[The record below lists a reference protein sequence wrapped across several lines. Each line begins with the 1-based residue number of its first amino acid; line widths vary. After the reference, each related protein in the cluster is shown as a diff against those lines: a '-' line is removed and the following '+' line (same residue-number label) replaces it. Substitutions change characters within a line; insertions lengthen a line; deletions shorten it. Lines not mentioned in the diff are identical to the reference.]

1 MFGFGFGVKN
11 LIYLKQV
18 ISKVGS
24 ELQKIGKRRI
34 KILAALLSLSII
46 LSSFLTQRAYGTI
59 EKEYEYYE
67 ATTLG
72 ELLYRFRLKVV
83 IETERDGT
91 WKPGTEYH
99 VNFIIILDYINSDK
113 IKSLTFYNPR
123 LSLLYVEQKL
133 LSPQN
138 PPFIVLSYPY
148 QMGDFELLV
157 RLFVNWEGS
166 YTGRAAVVPTSYIN
180 ITWINHTPEVDM
192 TVWGGT
198 EPIYIY
204 EYKAPVTPL
213 EPLSMVTG
221 LAVGV
226 VISAASIMLGI
237 KIGEKR
243 AEKKKVNP

>member
-1 MFGFGFGVKN
+1 VG
-11 LIYLKQV
+11 LK
-18 ISKVGS
+18 
-24 ELQKIGKRRI
+24 LQKIRKI
-34 KILAALLSLSII
+34 KVLIISLSLLLI
-46 LSSFLTQRAYGTI
+46 LCSFSTQRAYGAI
-59 EKEYEYYE
+59 EKEYEYSE
-67 ATTLG
+67 VIPIGG

-99 VNFIIILDYINSDK
+99 VNFIVILDYINSDR

-157 RLFVNWEGS
+157 KLYYNWEGS
-166 YTGRAAVVPTSYIN
+166 YTGRAAVSPNSYIN

-192 TVWGGT
+192 IRWSGN

-243 AEKKKVNP
+243 AEKKKANP

>member
-1 MFGFGFGVKN
+1 MG
-11 LIYLKQV
+11 LK
-18 ISKVGS
+18 
-24 ELQKIGKRRI
+24 LQKIGKRKI
-34 KILAALLSLSII
+34 KVLVAMLSLLLI
-46 LSSFLTQRAYGTI
+46 LSSFLTQRAYGAI
-59 EKEYEYYE
+59 EKEYEYSE
-67 ATTLG
+67 VIPIGG

-99 VNFIIILDYINSDK
+99 VNFIIVLDYINSDR

-157 RLFVNWEGS
+157 KLYDNWEGS
-166 YTGRAAVVPTSYIN
+166 YTGRAAVAPNSYIN

-192 TVWGGT
+192 ILWSGN

-204 EYKAPVTPL
+204 EYEAPRTL
-213 EPLSMVTG
+213 EPSSMMVIG
-221 LAVGV
+221 VAIGV

-237 KIGEKR
+237 KIGER
-243 AEKKKVNP
+243 RVEKKKANP